1 MPPPNPS
8 TPMPLGLAVTSPPT
22 ARVVPDVAVA
32 LPETAA
38 VVLPLAPLTPPQEAV
53 LGAPTK
59 PITPAQPLGFVA
71 WPCMATPVRKLPVAA
86 LDVDARRAP
95 PAPLWFTFTIW
106 LDVLPLKLP
115 APATSSVND
124 GAAVPM
130 PTLTALVPVPPSTM
144 QLLQFTSAL
153 APIAVALVS

>member
-115 APATSSVND
+115 APATSSLTAGVV
-124 GAAVPM
+124 VPM
-130 PTLTALVPVPPSTM
+130 PTFIDIVLSPSTM